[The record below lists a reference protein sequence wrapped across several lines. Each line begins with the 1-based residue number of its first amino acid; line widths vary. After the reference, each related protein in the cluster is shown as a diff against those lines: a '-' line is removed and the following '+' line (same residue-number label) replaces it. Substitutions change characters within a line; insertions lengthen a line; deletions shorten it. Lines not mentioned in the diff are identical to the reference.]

1 MTQTILSYLYTP
13 IIRMQ
18 ILDGTV
24 TNREERRVFNNTIQL
39 YKGTDNPV
47 QIKFL
52 NQDQKKLDVTNYTF
66 VAKVMEGQEGFSF
79 LTPTI
84 TITDATN
91 GKGTVTFTEE
101 DLASLDA
108 ARYTLAIKGTKSSVE
123 APAYADDH
131 YTLGIT
137 VHVNPGFLADKP
149 S

>member
-66 VAKVMEGQEGFSF
+66 VAKVMEGQEG
-79 LTPTI
+79 L
-84 TITDATN
+84 
-91 GKGTVTFTEE
+91 
-101 DLASLDA
+101 
-108 ARYTLAIKGTKSSVE
+108 
-123 APAYADDH
+123 
-131 YTLGIT
+131 
-137 VHVNPGFLADKP
+137 
-149 S
+149 